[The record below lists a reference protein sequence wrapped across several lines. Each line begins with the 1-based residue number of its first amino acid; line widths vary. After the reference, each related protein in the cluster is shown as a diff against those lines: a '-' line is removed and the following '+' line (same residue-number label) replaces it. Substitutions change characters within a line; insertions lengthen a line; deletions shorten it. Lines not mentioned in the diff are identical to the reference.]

1 MKANIRLIS
10 GREQSTREFE
20 FEEQSQLD
28 DYLKNLHSGDPNGWI
43 VFSIEGE
50 EVDSWL
56 SKMGC

>member
-10 GREQSTREFE
+10 GREQTTKEFE

-28 DYLKNLHSGDPNGWI
+28 DYLKNLHSIEPKGWI

-50 EVDSWL
+50 EVDS
-56 SKMGC
+56 